1 MKKTE
6 FKKSAKKSKGKGIVD
21 SILFQNARQTVD
33 SLATENQKFIVQ
45 ETDQGEYVYE
55 EADSNEEIVN
65 NPIQQYR
72 NKIKETES
80 PDEDEE
86 EKDDMNIT
94 LKKQSLSV
102 PLPSKSKAP
111 PKPQI
116 QAKSKMSPTPPSK
129 NGLLNEYSQ
138 INEYLQIQKYENNVP
153 IVFKEFPIVFKPDL
167 SKLDLHLLESV
178 NIYRNKL

>member
-116 QAKSKMSPTPPSK
+116 QAKSNMSY
-129 NGLLNEYSQ
+129 GLLNEYSQ
-138 INEYLQIQKYENNVP
+138 FQTYENNL
-153 IVFKEFPIVFKPDL
+153 PIVFKPDL